1 MQANSDFQSVV
12 GYDEQPPKDWIL
24 CVGAKQIAERFDC
37 LAFTLEMPFKDT
49 VEDPRPRTGW
59 NPDRCM
65 KLGGSMLDAVKVMVP
80 LLRPEFAHLGEKSP
94 HKVEDK
100 EEQTVASPRCP
111 PSSAWCRSL
120 GILSTIVDPIV
131 NCVMWSFFV
140 LGE

>member
-94 HKVEDK
+94 HKVEEK
-100 EEQTVASPRCP
+100 EEQTDSGKPKV
-111 PSSAWCRSL
+111 
-120 GILSTIVDPIV
+120 STFKRLVSKFGNFEHHSRP
-131 NCVMWSFFV
+131 NC
-140 LGE
+140 